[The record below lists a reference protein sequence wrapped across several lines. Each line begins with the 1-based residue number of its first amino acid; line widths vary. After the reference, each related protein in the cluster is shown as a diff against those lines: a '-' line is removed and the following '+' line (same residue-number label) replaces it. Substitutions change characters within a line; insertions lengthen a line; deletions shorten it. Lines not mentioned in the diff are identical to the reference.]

1 MPGLET
7 TEYELDHWKG
17 LDVYSSPTDTDPHY
31 LSEAQ
36 NVDFDEDGIIEK
48 RRGFLKGPATLSFSG
63 PINMIWDYSSQQ
75 GFSGGVTDGKRVV
88 IVGGSTLTVVDGFG
102 TAGETAEFSATV
114 SNALH
119 YAVASNNGVA
129 YISNETGGEYP
140 KMLCYLNSAWR
151 FRSAEL
157 ESPTTLSSLSE
168 GSTGSLSGDYKLR
181 YTYED
186 AYGNESNMSPTP
198 AAITLTGTCSGTI
211 WTGKNLDFTVSPS
224 SDVTVDLINIYV
236 LIPQSSIYQWT
247 MTLSNSGATSGVV
260 TQSNAWI
267 QEGDPGPIDNYPID
281 KAKYVAIFNDMLVT
295 SGDPSL
301 PDLVHVSDVGFHR
314 QFGAESYD
322 RVTSGDGQPVRGFG
336 RSYNELVIAKSK
348 SLFRATGSDPETF
361 AARPYNPEYGAL
373 GQPSIVYFFQRLAFF
388 SEDGIY
394 ADNALTPD
402 EISQR
407 VRNLM
412 RQLNPAN
419 LSVTPPKQYAITD
432 KYYKRIIWAV
442 REAAGAGD
450 NDTMIVWNYERNTWT
465 RWTGVSCTALG
476 AVQTLQD
483 YQFVFGGDS
492 NGKIFLVCPPNGGSQ
507 NFDNYTGT
515 ASVISAYV
523 TSPWINIPKSLGIHA
538 WNRVRTEMQH
548 ITIFAGGEP
557 ASGSTASL
565 TLTMQFFTD
574 FSTTIRGTFTTT
586 HSTSTWPVVTVDPKT
601 ITLTG
606 KYGTMNWLKFKISN
620 AEMGVHFKIHK
631 IIFMFKLKPLV
642 SK

>member
-17 LDVYSSPTDTDPHY
+17 LDVYSSPTDTDPHF
-31 LSEAQ
+31 LSEVQ
-36 NVDFDEDGIIEK
+36 NVDFDEDGVIEK
-48 RRGFLKGPATLSFSG
+48 RRGFMNYSTLSFSG

-75 GFSGGVTDGKRVV
+75 GFSGTSDTKRVV
-88 IVGGSTLTVVDGFG
+88 IVGGATLNVVKNYTV
-102 TAGETAEFSATV
+102 AGETIEFSSTV

-129 YISNETGGEYP
+129 YISNEAGGEYP
-140 KMLCYLNSAWR
+140 KMLCCLSSSWV

-157 ESPTTLSSLSE
+157 EAPSSTASMTT
-168 GSTGSLSGDYKLR
+168 GTTGSLSGDYKLR

-186 AYGNESNMSPTP
+186 VFGNESNMSPEP
-198 AAITLTGTCSGTI
+198 AAITLHGTCSGTV

-224 SDVTVDLINIYV
+224 SDVTVEIINIYL

-247 MTLSNSGATSGVV
+247 MTLSNSGATGGSVI
-260 TQSNAWI
+260 QSNAWI
-267 QEGDPGPIDNYPID
+267 QEGEPGPIDNWPID

-348 SLFRATGSDPETF
+348 SLFRAIGSDPETF

-407 VRNLM
+407 IRNLM
-412 RQLNPAN
+412 RRLNPAN

-442 REAAGAGD
+442 REAAGAGA
-450 NDTMIVWNYERNTWT
+450 NDSLYVWNYERNTWT

-476 AVQTLQD
+476 TIQNNQD

-492 NGKIFLVCPPNGGSQ
+492 NGKMFLVCPPNGASP
-507 NFDNYTGT
+507 NYDNYSGT
-515 ASVISAYV
+515 ASAISAYV
-523 TSPWINIPKSLGIHA
+523 LSPWINIPKSLGIQS
-538 WNRVRTEMQH
+538 WNKVRTEMQH

-557 ASGSTASL
+557 NYGSTASL
-565 TLTMQFFTD
+565 TLTTEFYTD
-574 FSTTIRGTFTTT
+574 FSTTVRGTFTTT
-586 HSTSTWPVVTVDPKT
+586 HSTSTWPTATVDPKT
-601 ITLTG
+601 FTLTG
-606 KYGTMNWLKFKISN
+606 KYGTLNWFRYKISN
-620 AEMGVHFKIHK
+620 AELGVHFKIHK
-631 IIFMFKLKPLV
+631 IMFMFKLKPLV